1 VTENSL
7 LALPPERAAGLLA
20 RDADSAWAQ
29 AFLRQ
34 FQRELHETDAQDDLD
49 RFMSIWGV
57 SAASVARVFAVSRQA
72 IAKWRRDGVPAD
84 RSPGVA
90 DLGAAT
96 DVLARYLRHDR
107 IPAVVRRPAEMLNG
121 MSLLELA
128 ETGDTESVR
137 RQVAAMFDLR
147 RVAP

>member
-1 VTENSL
+1 M
-7 LALPPERAAGLLA
+7 ALSPEKAAGLLA
-20 RDADSAWAQ
+20 RDADSAWAA

-34 FQRELHETDAQDDLD
+34 FQRELHETEAANDLE
-49 RFMSIWGV
+49 RFMDVWGV
-57 SAASVARVFAVSRQA
+57 SASGVARVFAVSRQA
-72 IAKWRRDGVPAD
+72 IAKWRRDGVPAE

-96 DVLARYLRHDR
+96 DVLARYVQIGR
-107 IPAVVRRPAEMLNG
+107 IPAVVRRPADMLDG

-128 ETGDTESVR
+128 ETGDTASVR